1 MAAKKHVEPIEIT
14 PEIMVKVKA
23 LRYFPGNGD
32 LGIKPWKEY
41 EERTLPKS
49 LFDRLLQ
56 DRSSSWEI
64 TLL

>member
-1 MAAKKHVEPIEIT
+1 MAAKKNVEATENT

-32 LGIKPWKEY
+32 LGIKPWKEG
-41 EERTLPKS
+41 EERILTKS
-49 LFDRLLQ
+49 LLDRLLQ
-56 DRSSSWEI
+56 DMPSSWEI